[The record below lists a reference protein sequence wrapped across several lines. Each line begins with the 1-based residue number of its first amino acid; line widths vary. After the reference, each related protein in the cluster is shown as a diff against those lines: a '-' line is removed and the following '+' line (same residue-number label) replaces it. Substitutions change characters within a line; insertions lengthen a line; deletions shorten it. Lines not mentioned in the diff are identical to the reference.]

1 MINKTSSELAEF
13 LGIKENDLVSLVFL
27 PHESLYD
34 RKIFKVVKTLD
45 EKNEPLFYL
54 NNMTHLGIEKIT
66 ILLNRPYE
74 IIGGEN
80 DGR

>member
-1 MINKTSSELAEF
+1 MIHKTSSELAEF
-13 LGIKENDLVSLVFL
+13 LGIKENDLISLVFL

-45 EKNEPLFYL
+45 DNNEPLFYL
-54 NNMTHLGIEKIT
+54 NNMTHLGVEKIT

-74 IIGGEN
+74 IIGSKDE
-80 DGR
+80 